1 MGFKEN
7 LAFFKQVIQKNVI
20 MRTQILIQA
29 SMAETITEKSNPKIV
44 LNDSVIEND
53 QQLVNEKSQESA
65 DEEDENGEEIQFEI
79 PEDLTS
85 EADEAETEAQIDV
98 VTETKLQDRTQDGT
112 KVGNNS
118 AESVETDL
126 QVKNKVVKMRGVED
140 YLGKNDLTKYEN
152 RKDSVTRLDN
162 KIEKSSDQSE
172 SSDLKDLKQD
182 SKNIQLHEIEKSK
195 KSEVQNSEVRESAH
209 LDSEMFYEDEI
220 EDGRIPL
227 CKFSL

>member
-1 MGFKEN
+1 
-7 LAFFKQVIQKNVI
+7 

-53 QQLVNEKSQESA
+53 QQLVKEKSQESA

-85 EADEAETEAQIDV
+85 EADEAETEVQIEV
-98 VTETKLQDRTQDGT
+98 VTETKLQDRTQDGI

-118 AESVETDL
+118 AES
-126 QVKNKVVKMRGVED
+126 VKNKVVKMRGVED

-172 SSDLKDLKQD
+172 SSDLKDLKQH

-209 LDSEMFYEDEI
+209 PDSEMFYEDEI

>member
-1 MGFKEN
+1 
-7 LAFFKQVIQKNVI
+7 
-20 MRTQILIQA
+20 
-29 SMAETITEKSNPKIV
+29 MAETITEKSNPKIV

-65 DEEDENGEEIQFEI
+65 DEEDENGEEIQYEI

-85 EADEAETEAQIDV
+85 EAETEAQIEV
-98 VTETKLQDRTQDGT
+98 VTETKLQDRTQDGI

-182 SKNIQLHEIEKSK
+182 SKNIQLHEIEKSEN
-195 KSEVQNSEVRESAH
+195 SEVQKSEVRESAH
-209 LDSEMFYEDEI
+209 LDSEMFYEHEI

>member
-1 MGFKEN
+1 
-7 LAFFKQVIQKNVI
+7 
-20 MRTQILIQA
+20 
-29 SMAETITEKSNPKIV
+29 MAETITEKSNPKIV

-65 DEEDENGEEIQFEI
+65 DEEEENGEEMQFEI

-85 EADEAETEAQIDV
+85 EADEVEIEAGS
-98 VTETKLQDRTQDGT
+98 ETKLQDRTQDGI

-162 KIEKSSDQSE
+162 KIGKSSDQSE

-195 KSEVQNSEVRESAH
+195 NSEVQKSEVRESAH

>member
-1 MGFKEN
+1 
-7 LAFFKQVIQKNVI
+7 
-20 MRTQILIQA
+20 
-29 SMAETITEKSNPKIV
+29 MAETITEKSNPKIV

-53 QQLVNEKSQESA
+53 QQLVNENSQESA
-65 DEEDENGEEIQFEI
+65 EEEEENGEEMQFEI

-85 EADEAETEAQIDV
+85 EADEVEIEAGA
-98 VTETKLQDRTQDGT
+98 ETKLQDRTQDGI

-162 KIEKSSDQSE
+162 KIGKSSDQSE

-182 SKNIQLHEIEKSK
+182 SKNIQLHEIEKSEN
-195 KSEVQNSEVRESAH
+195 SEVQKSEVRESAH
-209 LDSEMFYEDEI
+209 LDSEMFYEHEI

>member
-1 MGFKEN
+1 
-7 LAFFKQVIQKNVI
+7 

-29 SMAETITEKSNPKIV
+29 SMAETIIERSDPKIV

-53 QQLVNEKSQESA
+53 QQLVKEKSQESA

-85 EADEAETEAQIDV
+85 EADEAETEAQIEV
-98 VTETKLQDRTQDGT
+98 VTETKLQDRTQDGI

-118 AESVETDL
+118 AES
-126 QVKNKVVKMRGVED
+126 VKNKVVKMRGVED

>member
-1 MGFKEN
+1 
-7 LAFFKQVIQKNVI
+7 

-85 EADEAETEAQIDV
+85 EADEVEIEAGTQ
-98 VTETKLQDRTQDGT
+98 TKLQDIIQDGT
-112 KVGNNS
+112 KVGNNC

-172 SSDLKDLKQD
+172 SSDLKDLKQH

-209 LDSEMFYEDEI
+209 PDSEMFYEDEI